1 MTDQIGNHGLFCLDD
16 DDFAAVALAMQC
28 NAQATNTALEGINDA
43 VNDYL
48 GRPWGQAISNGA
60 LVIDDA
66 AGGGQLGPLGLV
78 GAFLRPGASGPSA
91 PATPTTTSYNMPV
104 QYVATDP
111 TTFMPR
117 GVYLI
122 GSSINWTLGALTA
135 NSIRQL
141 LVYGISSTGG
151 ALDSSTDSVDLYRL
165 QDYQGD
171 GGANGA
177 LTVVGFLDNT
187 AGNIATFEAFFSH
200 ANTASDIT
208 VANANWRVW
217 ATYLGS
223 GLNF

>member
-1 MTDQIGNHGLFCLDD
+1 
-16 DDFAAVALAMQC
+16 
-28 NAQATNTALEGINDA
+28 
-43 VNDYL
+43 
-48 GRPWGQAISNGA
+48 
-60 LVIDDA
+60 
-66 AGGGQLGPLGLV
+66 
-78 GAFLRPGASGPSA
+78 
-91 PATPTTTSYNMPV
+91 
-104 QYVATDP
+104 
-111 TTFMPR
+111 
-117 GVYLI
+117 
-122 GSSINWTLGALTA
+122 LTA

-187 AGNIATFEAFFSH
+187 AGNIATFESFFSH

-223 GLNF
+223 GLTF